1 MTAEE
6 ARVNEKDRVVRVTEL
21 FAAWSSG
28 DADAPAKYLTAD
40 AVLDDVIGG
49 VHRGW
54 PAIRSY
60 FQHGLDRYPDLTLI
74 PTGDFWHREDGL
86 ALTWVMS
93 ASVRDESFGP
103 QARGMRWEA
112 KGMSYLIFDGDLV
125 ALEVDYHDAGSRER
139 SIVAALA
146 GR

>member
-1 MTAEE
+1 MDKE
-6 ARVNEKDRVVRVTEL
+6 ARIARAQAL

-28 DADAPAKYLTAD
+28 VADAPREHLTAD

-54 PAIRSY
+54 PAIRAY

-74 PTGDFWHREDGL
+74 PTGEYWHREDGL

-93 ASVRDESFGP
+93 ASVRDEAAFGP
-103 QARGMRWEA
+103 EAVGLRWQAP
-112 KGMSYLIFDGDLV
+112 GMSFLV
-125 ALEVDYHDAGSRER
+125 FTGGADELVCHEVDYHDGGSRSR
-139 SIVAALA
+139 SVAAALA
-146 GR
+146 ARG